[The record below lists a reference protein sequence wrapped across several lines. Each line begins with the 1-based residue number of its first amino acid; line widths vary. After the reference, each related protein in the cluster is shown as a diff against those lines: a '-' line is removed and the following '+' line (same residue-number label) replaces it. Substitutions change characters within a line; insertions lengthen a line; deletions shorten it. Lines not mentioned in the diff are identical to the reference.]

1 MDDQHRQQL
10 HRARMLD
17 DGVYWQDVP
26 EGKVTKAA
34 RYAGYCLGAF
44 IVLLALAGA
53 MHSIGVISG

>member
-1 MDDQHRQQL
+1 
-10 HRARMLD
+10 MLD